1 MIRRTLR
8 RLTAMQPEEL
18 RFRVL
23 CELRK
28 LKGRAV
34 TTLSRPAWHRSALAS
49 ILDRHR
55 QMAWSQVLD
64 AALKRGDYRDAHGAL
79 AGHFATRRSPFPINA
94 PELRSAVAAIRHSFP
109 SAPEVAGA
117 RADSVISGRYD
128 LLGYHGV
135 RAGISP
141 DWHADVV
148 HRRHSP
154 MNYWGSVPYLDPA
167 AGDHKLIWELNRHQH
182 WLFFG
187 RAHALTGE
195 SRFYEAFQRQL
206 SGWLAANPPLLGTNW
221 ASMLELAFRCLTWL
235 WALELFAG
243 SASRADR
250 EPWIVDLL
258 VALDRQLTHIEHNLS
273 HYFSPNTHLSGEAL
287 ALYVAGC
294 ALPELKASGRRA
306 AIGREIL
313 IREATRQIRADGGHA
328 ELSAH
333 YHRYSTDFYL
343 IAARVAQR
351 ANDPAASIFDEA
363 ARSQARYLRTIC
375 DETGERPQLGDDDGG
390 QLFPICGRPSEDC
403 RDTLANAAI
412 LLNEPALAIGPAPE
426 ESYWVCGPDAASRM
440 AVESTHWPSTALNSS
455 GYYVSRTTRGDHL
468 VFDAGPHGFMNGG
481 HAHADALSCTLSIA
495 GRRVLIDP
503 GTGTYTMDREVR
515 DRFRSSMMHN
525 TVVLGGRSQSQPVGA
540 FHWRSR
546 TTAEAPIWRSST
558 GCDYMEG
565 THAAYAPTRH
575 TRAILAVH
583 GIGWWILDHVFG
595 AEPIAAENFW
605 HLHPSWTV
613 SHESEHV
620 CRLTSDDSVLG
631 IASTA
636 PLTVLAP
643 GQDPLAVRSPVYG
656 TLEHAPVIK
665 SLTMATGG
673 ATVATF
679 FPATAE
685 IARHLEIEDVR
696 PSIPAGPGWRG
707 CAFRIRWERGAMVLL
722 AAIEAGGV
730 AAQDTAAPSRRW
742 GIAELQT
749 DARVAA
755 VIDHP
760 AGRSEAILVNGAL
773 VCSSPGHDL
782 VSLSRR
788 VPLLRLAASTV
799 APTMHEVAGTAD
811 ERLQSSSF

>member
-1 MIRRTLR
+1 MIRRTLQ
-8 RLTAMQPEEL
+8 RLTAMPPEEL
-18 RFRVL
+18 RFRTL

-28 LKGRAV
+28 LRGRVV
-34 TTLSRPAWHRSALAS
+34 TTLSRPTWHRSSLAS
-49 ILDRHR
+49 ILDSHT
-55 QMAWSQVLD
+55 QMSWAPVLR

-79 AGHFATRRSPFPINA
+79 AGHFATRRSPFPINSFEVA
-94 PELRSAVAAIRHSFP
+94 AAVAAIRQAFP
-109 SAPEVAGA
+109 AAPEVAVA
-117 RADSVISGRYD
+117 RADSVIEGCYD
-128 LLGYHGV
+128 LLGYHGL
-135 RAGISP
+135 RAGVSP

-148 HRRHSP
+148 QRRHSP
-154 MNYWGSVPYLDPA
+154 MVYWGSVPYLDPA
-167 AGDHKLIWELNRHQH
+167 TGDHKVIWELNRHQH

-206 SGWLAANPPLLGTNW
+206 SDWLAANPPLLGTNW

-243 SASRADR
+243 SASRDDR

-294 ALPELKASGRRA
+294 ALPELKASARRT
-306 AIGREIL
+306 AIGRAVL
-313 IREATRQIRADGGHA
+313 IREATRQVRADGGHA

-333 YHRYSTDFYL
+333 YQRYSTDFYL
-343 IAARVAQR
+343 LATRVAQR
-351 ANDPAASIFDEA
+351 ANDPAAAIFDEA

-375 DETGERPQLGDDDGG
+375 DEAGERPQLGDDDGG

-412 LLNEPALAIGPAPE
+412 LVHEPALAIGPAPE
-426 ESYWVCGPDAASRM
+426 ESYWACGPDAAATM
-440 AVESTHWPSTALNSS
+440 AVESTHWPSTALTSS

-503 GTGTYTMDREVR
+503 GTGTYTMDRELR

-525 TVVLGGRSQSQPVGA
+525 TVVVGGRSQSQPAGA
-540 FHWRSR
+540 FRWRTS
-546 TTAEAPIWRSST
+546 TTAEAPLWRSST

-565 THAAYAPTRH
+565 MHAAYAPTRL

-583 GIGWWILDHVFG
+583 GIGWWILDHVLG
-595 AEPIAAENFW
+595 AEAVAAENFW
-605 HLHPSWTV
+605 HFHPSWSV
-613 SHESEHV
+613 SPESEHV
-620 CRLTSDDSVLG
+620 CRLTSDDCVLG

-636 PLTVLAP
+636 PLTILAP
-643 GQDPLAVRSPVYG
+643 GKDPLAVRSPAYG

-665 SLTMATGG
+665 SLTMARGG
-673 ATVATF
+673 TTVATF
-679 FPATAE
+679 IPATAAL
-685 IARHLEIEDVR
+685 ARHLEIEEVQL
-696 PSIPAGPGWRG
+696 SIAPGPGWHG
-707 CAFRIRWERGAMVLL
+707 CGFRIRWERGAMVLL
-722 AAIEAGGV
+722 AAIETGG
-730 AAQDTAAPSRRW
+730 APGEDTAAPSERW

-760 AGRSEAILVNGAL
+760 AGRSEIVLVNGAL
-773 VCSSPGHDL
+773 IGSRPGHGL

-788 VPLLRLAASTV
+788 VPLLRMPGAV
-799 APTMHEVAGTAD
+799 APTMHEVAGAAD